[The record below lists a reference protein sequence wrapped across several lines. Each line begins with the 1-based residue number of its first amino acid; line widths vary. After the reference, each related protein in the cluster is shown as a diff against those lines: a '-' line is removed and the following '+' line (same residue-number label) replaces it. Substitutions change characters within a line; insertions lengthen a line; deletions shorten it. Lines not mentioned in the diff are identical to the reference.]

1 MLSLGENQVLTAPYL
16 LKQGYS
22 YDNLKG
28 YVRSG
33 YLDSL
38 GRGAYCRAGSQP
50 TVEAAITAM
59 SGQMGVPVHLG
70 GRSALAKRGY
80 VHFVPFTE
88 LPATIFMDHGVRVPA
103 WFGHHYAGR
112 FLMRKTSFIK
122 GNSGIENDAG
132 CPVSS
137 PERAILEFL
146 LDVPSRQLLNEA
158 YQLLE
163 MMMTLRPRLIEKLLS
178 ACSSIKVKRLF
189 FLLADDLNPPWWGRV
204 AKEEIDLGAGCRVID
219 KDGSFNSKYNLV
231 VKPWREI

>member
-1 MLSLGENQVLTAPYL
+1 MDNTTARNLKRLMLSLGENQVLTASYL

-38 GRGAYCRAGSQP
+38 GRGAYCRVGSQP

-88 LPATIFMDHGVRVPA
+88 LPATIFMDHGVVLVE
-103 WFGHHYAGR
+103 G
-112 FLMRKTSFIK
+112 
-122 GNSGIENDAG
+122 
-132 CPVSS
+132 S
-137 PERAILEFL
+137 PEDVFNTNHARMQAFL
-146 LDVPSRQLLNEA
+146 G
-158 YQLLE
+158 
-163 MMMTLRPRLIEKLLS
+163 KL
-178 ACSSIKVKRLF
+178 AH
-189 FLLADDLNPPWWGRV
+189 
-204 AKEEIDLGAGCRVID
+204 
-219 KDGSFNSKYNLV
+219 
-231 VKPWREI
+231 

>member
-59 SGQMGVPVHLG
+59 SGQMGVPEHLG

-231 VKPWREI
+231 VKPWREY